1 MRNSLTTVIVAVAAT
16 TLFAGCD
23 LGSSPDSVD
32 YLNYDAAVVAADG
45 AVEDLEMM
53 HGPRLGLP
61 GIVFPP
67 LQGAR
72 PDCPESDHHFS
83 CPPIE
88 REGLEYTRTI
98 TYLDAAG
105 GTLSEYDETVVDGIR
120 YEISVQGDLERDR
133 WSATIDRQRDLT
145 VTGLL
150 DDNDESVDGDGV
162 VTWNGTG
169 TGSVERSRHSD
180 DGVERTYSME
190 SSAVITDVVI
200 PYPRTENGWPVSG
213 TIERTMTVTMTSGT
227 GETRT
232 VTRTAVITFDGSQ
245 FATVQVGDETF
256 TMDLSQRKFGPRGM
270 QRGPRRRGNF

>member
-1 MRNSLTTVIVAVAAT
+1 MRNSPNAVIVAIAAT
-16 TLFAGCD
+16 MVFSACD
-23 LGSSPDSVD
+23 LGGGPDSID

-53 HGPRLGLP
+53 HGPGLGLP

-67 LQGAR
+67 LQGDR
-72 PDCPESDHHFS
+72 PDCPETDHHFS
-83 CPPIE
+83 CHPIE

-98 TYLDAAG
+98 TYLDADG
-105 GTLSEYDETVVDGIR
+105 GTLSEYDESAVDGIH
-120 YEISVQGDLERDR
+120 YEISVQGDLDRDR

-145 VTGLL
+145 VIGLL
-150 DDNDESVDGDGV
+150 DDNDENVDGDGV
-162 VTWNGTG
+162 VTWNGS
-169 TGSVERSRHSD
+169 GSGNVERSRHSD

-190 SSAVITDVVI
+190 SSAVITAVVI

-213 TIERTMTVTMTSGT
+213 TIERTMTITVTTGT

-232 VTRTAVITFDGSQ
+232 VTRTAVVTFGGSQ

-256 TMDLSQRKFGPRGM
+256 TMDLSQRRFGPRGVHGGPGH
-270 QRGPRRRGNF
+270 RGR